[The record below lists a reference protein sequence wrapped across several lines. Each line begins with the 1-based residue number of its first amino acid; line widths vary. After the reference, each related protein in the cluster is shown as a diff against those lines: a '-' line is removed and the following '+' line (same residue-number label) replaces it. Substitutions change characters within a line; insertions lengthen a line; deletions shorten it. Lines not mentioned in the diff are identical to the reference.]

1 MDFKFSGEEKLW
13 QWAVSDYA
21 EREIAAQDLM
31 TLDHIPRNILKKMD
45 DLGFLSLRV
54 PEEYGGN
61 PATWVMMGILA
72 EEIAKTSIAF
82 SQRQESPAEANEIHQ
97 SECDG

>member
-1 MDFKFSGEEKLW
+1 MDFKFSEEEKLW
-13 QWAVSDYA
+13 QWAVRDYA

-31 TLDHIPRNILKKMD
+31 TLNHIPRKILKKMG